1 LFVVMLLGTKYEMVS
16 MDSLPSWFIGLIF
29 MLLLLLFIIFFLF
42 SQNYIKFLFSDFV
55 FLNDNYLLLNDF
67 NNLTILSYNILSS
80 YYIIIAALILLV
92 AMLGS
97 IFLNDIV

>member
-1 LFVVMLLGTKYEMVS
+1 
-16 MDSLPSWFIGLIF
+16 